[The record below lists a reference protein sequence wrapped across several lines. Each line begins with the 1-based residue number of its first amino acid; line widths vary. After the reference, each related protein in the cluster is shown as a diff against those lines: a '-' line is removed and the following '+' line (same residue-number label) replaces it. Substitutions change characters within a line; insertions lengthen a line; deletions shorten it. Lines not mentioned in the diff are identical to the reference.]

1 MKKMIILLITL
12 LLCGCTSEKQE
23 EATDNKLSIVS
34 PSGAPALA
42 FYNSLDENFETLD
55 ASIIKTMVVSE
66 DKPDIAVLPTNV
78 AVALL
83 NKGIDYSLAATIT
96 FGNFYIVS
104 TNKDEDNVMDNTD
117 KITLFQQG
125 GIPDLVFK
133 SIYKDI
139 DNINYV
145 NDASDATREIVNPSG
160 DSEYVLIAE
169 PAMHIAL
176 NKNSNAYVYADLQE
190 EYIKEYNH
198 EIFQA
203 SIIVF
208 NDLGYDNTKAFLD
221 KINKDIDSLIE
232 DPNLLVK
239 SISDNK
245 ISDEQAQ
252 AMFSNIDADITS
264 LGYNGVNLGFK
275 LAIDNKEGID
285 TFLKI
290 LGMGETSEEIYFK

>member
-1 MKKMIILLITL
+1 MIILLITL

-145 NDASDATREIVNPSG
+145 NDASDATREIVNPNG

-203 SIIVF
+203 SIIVS

-232 DPNLLVK
+232 DPNLLVR

>member
-1 MKKMIILLITL
+1 MIILLITL
-12 LLCGCTSEKQE
+12 LLCGCTSKKQE

-133 SIYKDI
+133 NVYKDI

-145 NDASDATREIVNPSG
+145 NDASDATREIVNPNG

-203 SIIVF
+203 SIIVS

-232 DPNLLVK
+232 DPNSLVR

-285 TFLKI
+285 TFLKM

>member
-96 FGNFYIVS
+96 FGNFYIIS

-133 SIYKDI
+133 RIYKDI

-145 NDASDATREIVNPSG
+145 SGASDATREIVNPNS

-169 PAMHIAL
+169 PAMYIAL
-176 NKNSNAYVYADLQE
+176 NKNSNAYVYADLQK
-190 EYIKEYNH
+190 EYKKEYNH

-203 SIIVF
+203 SIIVS

-232 DPNLLVK
+232 DPNLLVR

-252 AMFSNIDADITS
+252 AMFSNIDADIAVLS
-264 LGYNGVNLGFK
+264 YNGVNLGFK

>member
-12 LLCGCTSEKQE
+12 LLCGCTGEKQE

-139 DNINYV
+139 DNISYV

-169 PAMHIAL
+169 PVMHIAL

-203 SIIVF
+203 SIIVS

-232 DPNLLVK
+232 DPNLLVR